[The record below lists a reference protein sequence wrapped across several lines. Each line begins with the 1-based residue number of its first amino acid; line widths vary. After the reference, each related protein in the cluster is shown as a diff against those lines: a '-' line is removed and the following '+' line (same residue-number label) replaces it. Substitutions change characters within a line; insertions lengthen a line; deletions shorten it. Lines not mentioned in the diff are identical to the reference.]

1 MNRGK
6 GSNKRDKQGVAVV
19 IEEKTGQWVITED
32 DWFKER
38 RVNDVESYW
47 DQLLW
52 RQKYKF
58 SHTVVSDDFDK
69 NSLRGVVRV
78 KNRLELNE
86 EKLGRKKVKQC
97 NSV

>member
-6 GSNKRDKQGVAVV
+6 GSNKRDIQGVAWVT
-19 IEEKTGQWVITED
+19 EEKTGQWVITED

-52 RQKYKF
+52 RQKCKF

-86 EKLGRKKVKQC
+86 EKLGRKKVET
-97 NSV
+97 V